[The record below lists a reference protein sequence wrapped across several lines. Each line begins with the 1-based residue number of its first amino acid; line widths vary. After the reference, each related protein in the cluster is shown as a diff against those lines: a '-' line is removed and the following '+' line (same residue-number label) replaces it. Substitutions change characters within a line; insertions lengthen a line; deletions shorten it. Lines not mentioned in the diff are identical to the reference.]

1 MSRCHCHAAPMQ
13 SVILKGRAVV
23 IKWHLITPPWGAT
36 EDLRD
41 HPQRSGTLRPHPLP
55 LGWVR
60 DQSSFKVAQLWDW
73 REV

>member
-60 DQSSFKVAQLWDW
+60 DQSSLKVAQLWGW